1 MNMSETDQSGKDAGD
16 ALPAT
21 ASLVRRLR
29 RSVVTASNDD
39 HSKPGTVERRRHLA
53 RVATME
59 RAAEF
64 LEGLTHD

>member
-1 MNMSETDQSGKDAGD
+1 MNMSETDQSGKGAGD

-39 HSKPGTVERRRHLA
+39 YSKPGTVERRRHLG
-53 RVATME
+53 RVAAME